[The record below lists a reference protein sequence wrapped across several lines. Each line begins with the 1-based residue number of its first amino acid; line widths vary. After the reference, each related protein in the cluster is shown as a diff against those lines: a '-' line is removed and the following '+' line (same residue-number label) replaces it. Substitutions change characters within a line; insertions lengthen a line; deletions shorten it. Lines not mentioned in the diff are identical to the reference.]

1 MGLVNIFSNNLIG
14 IITFHYC
21 LVLHCMA
28 MQGSINSACLMDGW
42 LPHFFFAVDAILN
55 DAAVTVVV
63 HVSFQIRVFIFSRY
77 IPRNEIAASYGN
89 SMFSF

>member
-1 MGLVNIFSNNLIG
+1 MQPRHLWVSGGPDMGLVNIFSNNLIVM
-14 IITFHYC
+14 ITFNYC

-55 DAAVTVVV
+55 DAAVNILAYA
-63 HVSFQIRVFIFSRY
+63 SFCTSADISL
-77 IPRNEIAASYGN
+77 G
-89 SMFSF
+89 